1 MAEVSISLAS
11 VAARLGVATRTVR
24 RQVDRGEIPAHYVGR
39 RVVFYW
45 SEVQAATRRAPR
57 GKREL

>member
-1 MAEVSISLAS
+1 MPETSISLAS
-11 VAARLGVATRTVR
+11 VAARLGVASRTVR
-24 RQVDRGEIPAHYVGR
+24 RRVACGEIPAHHVGR

-45 SEVQAATRRAPR
+45 SEVQAATRRAPM